1 MSSATSRRGFFRSFR
16 SAAAGVIGAG
26 TAATARQSPAQAQIA
41 GSLPYTA
48 DSLARA
54 GGGSSFVNP
63 NKVLLWENT
72 RREFRELMESGK
84 LKAAILPTGSV
95 EQHNE
100 HMAMVADVAIATLVC
115 QRAALELYPQ
125 VIVAPPSPCGYAPY
139 HMARP
144 GSMTLRKQTFQNY
157 ILEVMS
163 CLKAHGIHT
172 ILALNG
178 HGGNHG
184 PMQEAL
190 PEWRK
195 ELGVNIDADSY
206 WSGTPRSYTQ
216 KFMSAKMPTSHAGE
230 FETSIYMA
238 AFPGRLR
245 SFSMEEYDDAK
256 LDYESGFSPETEEFL
271 RRDRRTFKDGRI
283 NVKGENGKDRRRQ
296 EEAFLAR
303 AKTGELILTRATEFV
318 VERLRK
324 MIAATEAGQPWPA
337 KNAG

>member
-1 MSSATSRRGFFRSFR
+1 MSDATSRRGFFQSFR
-16 SAAAGVIGAG
+16 SAAASVVGAG
-26 TAATARQSPAQAQIA
+26 TAAAAVQPQAQAQAA
-41 GSLPYTA
+41 GSLPFTA
-48 DSLARA
+48 DPLARA

-63 NKVLLWENT
+63 NKVLLWEHT
-72 RREFRELMESGK
+72 RREFRELMESGQ

-100 HMAMVADVAIATLVC
+100 HMAMVADVAIATLIC

-144 GSMTLRKQTFQNY
+144 GSITLRKQTFQNY

-195 ELGVNIDADSY
+195 ELGINIDADSY
-206 WSGTPRSYTQ
+206 WNGTPRSYTQ

-230 FETSIYMA
+230 FETSIYLA

-245 SFSMEEYDDAK
+245 SFTMEEYDDAK
-256 LDYESGFSPETEEFL
+256 LNYDSGFSPEVQEFL
-271 RRDRRTFKDGRI
+271 RRDHRTFKNGKIDCT
-283 NVKGENGKDRRRQ
+283 GENVRDRRRQ

-303 AKTGELILTRATEFV
+303 AKTGELILTRATEYV
-318 VERLRK
+318 VERLKK
-324 MIAATEAGQPWPA
+324 MIAATEAGKPWPA
-337 KNAG
+337 NNAG